1 MHCLDDVDRKI
12 ISHLQLEGRTTLE
25 ELAKSVGFTS
35 MGIRKRLQKLL
46 DQDAIKVSALINPFS
61 FKLFPAIV
69 MLEMESVEATQNL
82 LNRFKDCPRVI
93 HIFKTMGGYNLIALV
108 VAEDQDTL
116 ESISMEK
123 CSLRSGGGIRR
134 SEFYPIGDIY
144 FSPFLPIRE
153 HLTHKERTVAPCN
166 VDCSPCPR
174 FMTQKCVG
182 CPTTNHYR
190 GTL

>member
-1 MHCLDDVDRKI
+1 LDEVDRKI
-12 ISHLQLEGRTTLE
+12 ISQLQMDGRATLE
-25 ELAKSVGFTS
+25 ELSKTVGFTS

-46 DQDAIKVSALINPFS
+46 DQDAIKVSALLNPAY

-69 MLEMESVEATQNL
+69 MLEMESAEAMQNL
-82 LNRFKDCPRVI
+82 IDRFKDCPRVI
-93 HIFKTMGGYNLIALV
+93 HIFKTIGGYNLIALV

-166 VDCSPCPR
+166 VDCRPCNR
-174 FMTQKCVG
+174 YNTQKCVG
-182 CPTTNHYR
+182 CPTTSRYR